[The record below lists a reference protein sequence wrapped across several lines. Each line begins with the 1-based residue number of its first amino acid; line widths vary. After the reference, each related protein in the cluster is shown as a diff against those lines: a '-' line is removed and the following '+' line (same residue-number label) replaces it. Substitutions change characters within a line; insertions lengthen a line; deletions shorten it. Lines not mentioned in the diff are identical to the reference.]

1 MARGNPEKLVSLG
14 DRTMEERREIAK
26 KAGIASGKA
35 RRNKALLKDCINILM
50 EQKVLDEETGKKIT
64 GAEQLSVNLWK
75 KAVSEMDTAK
85 AAKAFEVLRDTSGQ
99 KPIEK
104 VMVAEVDQNVIDEV
118 EAMMNDDEEQ
128 STYGYKWRFVKGG
141 DL

>member
-1 MARGNPEKLVSLG
+1 MAKEDLIPMNRRSK
-14 DRTMEERREIAK
+14 EEVKEIARRG
-26 KAGIASGKA
+26 GINSGKT

-50 EQKVLDEETGKKIT
+50 EQKVIDEETGKKIT

-118 EAMMNDDEEQ
+118 EAMMNDDEE
-128 STYGYKWRFVKGG
+128 
-141 DL
+141 